1 MPHRARCPESAASA
15 LRGTGLARAAL
26 MLTSRVLR
34 LRTLF
39 SALVGTL
46 GAAALPACSE
56 LTIVPSEFDTNVCDD
71 ELAGVTP
78 SEPVDYLA
86 VRTDTNPPGSEP
98 TVPPETTVE
107 RGTPC
112 ATAQDK
118 AACKSKLDA
127 LRPADLQ
134 SPKGVDFFQGHYVV
148 FTRGDEVGAITAI
161 ADLQT
166 FLAPFENPKDG
177 ALLLEEFTEH
187 RVSCDGS
194 NARAAGKGFEFR
206 TETGVACGSGTHLDA
221 NIVAISPAGAISIVK
236 TERLEDGD
244 DNCAIGRRPEGYVPI
259 ARGASLGEYL
269 AMSAELE
276 ASSVPAFRR
285 LARELRAHGA
295 PPELVSR
302 AVKAARD
309 EIRHARLT
317 RRLAQR
323 FGGAPELPKIGKLPV
338 RSLEAIAEENA
349 REGCVRETFGAL
361 LASVQAHRAADA
373 GIRAAME
380 AIAVDETEHAALAWD
395 VAAWLET
402 QLDGAAR
409 AVARQAKQS
418 AYASLLD
425 HVGAAASPREGESA
439 PRSAAARLAATDV
452 LQLGLPSP
460 REELQLLQGL
470 ARELFAEAA

>member
-1 MPHRARCPESAASA
+1 MPPRARCPESAASA
-15 LRGTGLARAAL
+15 LGGTGLAPAAR
-26 MLTSRVLR
+26 MLTPRVLR
-34 LRTLF
+34 LRALF

-46 GAAALPACSE
+46 GAAALPACSGS
-56 LTIVPSEFDTNVCDD
+56 TIVATDFDSNVCDD

-86 VRTDTNPPGSEP
+86 VRSDQDPQGTGAQ
-98 TVPPETTVE
+98 PPETVVE

-127 LRPADLQ
+127 LRPTDLQ
-134 SPKGVDFFQGHYVV
+134 SPKAVDFFDGRYVV
-148 FTRGDEVGAITAI
+148 FTRGDEVGAVTTR

-177 ALLLEEFTEH
+177 ALLLAEFTEH
-187 RVSCDGS
+187 RISCDDS

-206 TETGVACGSGTHLDA
+206 TESGIACGSGTHLDA
-221 NIVAISPAGAISIVK
+221 NIVAVSSTGEISVTA
-236 TERLEDGD
+236 TERLEDGS
-244 DNCAIGRRPEGYVPI
+244 DNCAVGRRPEGYSPS
-259 ARGASLGEYL
+259 ARGASLGDYL
-269 AMSAELE
+269 AMAAELE
-276 ASSVPAFRR
+276 ASSVPAFLR

-295 PPELVSR
+295 PRELVSR

-309 EIRHARLT
+309 EVRHARVT
-317 RRLAQR
+317 RRLAER
-323 FGGAPELPKIGKLPV
+323 FGGAPRLPRIGQLPV

-361 LASVQAHRAADA
+361 VASVQALRATDA

-380 AIAVDETEHAALAWD
+380 AIAADETEHAELAWD

-409 AVARQAKQS
+409 DAARRAKRS
-418 AYASLLD
+418 AYASLVD
-425 HVGAAASPREGESA
+425 FVNATASTRAAE
-439 PRSAAARLAATDV
+439 ARMPATDV
-452 LQLGLPSP
+452 LRLGLPSP
-460 REELQLLQGL
+460 VEELHLLRGL
-470 ARELFAEAA
+470 ASELFTEAA